1 MRVSIRRTLRVSSH
15 AGIPIEDLGVEPDH
29 LHVMTREDLL
39 NGNVDLIS
47 RAGSILAGR
56 EVYDLVIDVTGGTQT
71 TLDLSI
77 TTLNLD
83 RIDVYI
89 NGRPWGSRDATD
101 GTSALIIDGNDPI
114 PWAVEVQGFDQEG
127 LAATFRFEA

>member
-1 MRVSIRRTLRVSSH
+1 M
-15 AGIPIEDLGVEPDH
+15 
-29 LHVMTREDLL
+29 
-39 NGNVDLIS
+39 NGNLDIIN
-47 RAGSILAGR
+47 RAGSILAGQK
-56 EVYDLVIDVTGGTQT
+56 VYDLEVDVTGGTQT

-101 GTSALIIDGNDPI
+101 GTSALIIDSNDPI
-114 PWAVEVQGFDQEG
+114 PWAVEVQGFDQDEI
-127 LAATFRFEA
+127 AASSKFEA